1 MAADG
6 RDGEGDGDGTAS
18 DARDAPRGEMD
29 AAPPFLTWRAIYAIV
44 LGALAAEI
52 AAGIALASLLS

>member
-1 MAADG
+1 MAAETPAG
-6 RDGEGDGDGTAS
+6 
-18 DARDAPRGEMD
+18 APRGEMD

>member
-1 MAADG
+1 MAA
-6 RDGEGDGDGTAS
+6 ETPQGDDAAS
-18 DARDAPRGEMD
+18 RGEMD

-44 LGALAAEI
+44 LGALGAEV